1 MTKAGPAE
9 VLQDSRMKLQGSL
22 GSLVPTVGSSLMVE
36 PMAPCEC
43 RLLPST
49 LMRWMNEAAETI

>member
-22 GSLVPTVGSSLMVE
+22 GSLVLTVGSSLMVE
-36 PMAPCEC
+36 PMAPREC
-43 RLLPST
+43 RFLPST
-49 LMRWMNEAAETI
+49 LMRRMNEAAETI